1 MATDVTSEDAGGEPV
16 AVSALV
22 PEGDRD
28 KPLVM
33 PSMPPRPHKLRFA
46 LIYGALGVV
55 LALAI
60 AGVAIFASRSIS
72 PGPKWSA
79 WKPSGGG
86 LGASK
91 EIAAHVGA
99 TYHLPSGEQMVDVI
113 AKEPSVSP
121 ASSVTIPIHYL
132 AIRGTNGR
140 GDQITTVSSSD
151 SVMYSLCGLGASCS
165 IAKGKAS
172 VERGRLVRR
181 EIFEL
186 ALYTFKYV
194 GGVKNVIA
202 FMPPTPGASPKYVVY
217 LRKEDLKPELTQ
229 PLTTTLAAKAP
240 LPKTIPA
247 REVRVIDSITE
258 PRVFSFSLS
267 QAQQGDA
274 ILVLAP
280 LPA

>member
-1 MATDVTSEDAGGEPV
+1 MATDLTGGESL
-16 AVSALV
+16 ASESSATPTPLV
-22 PEGDRD
+22 L
-28 KPLVM
+28 PLVM
-33 PSMPPRPHKLRFA
+33 ETPPHRLRFF
-46 LIYGALGVV
+46 LIYGALAAILAAAVVGVV
-55 LALAI
+55 
-60 AGVAIFASRSIS
+60 IFANRSIN
-72 PGPKWSA
+72 PGPAWSS

-91 EIAAHVGA
+91 QIADHVA
-99 TYHLPSGEQMVDVI
+99 QTYRLPTGEQLVDVI
-113 AKEPSVSP
+113 AKAPSVSP
-121 ASSVTIPIHYL
+121 ANTVTIPIHYL
-132 AIRGTNGR
+132 AIRGAKGV
-140 GDQITTVSSSD
+140 GDQLSAVSSSD

-181 EIFEL
+181 EILQL

-202 FMPPTPGASPKYVVY
+202 FMPPQPGASPKYVVY
-217 LRKEDLKPELTQ
+217 LRKNDLKAELKK
-229 PLTTTLAAKAP
+229 PLATTLAAKTP

-247 REVRVIDSITE
+247 REVQAIDTVTE
-258 PRVFSFSLS
+258 PRVYSFSLS

-280 LPA
+280 LSA

>member
-1 MATDVTSEDAGGEPV
+1 MAADLTSSDVAPEPAAATLPAV
-16 AVSALV
+16 A
-22 PEGDRD
+22 
-28 KPLVM
+28 K
-33 PSMPPRPHKLRFA
+33 RPHKVRFGI
-46 LIYGALGVV
+46 IYGGLTAILVAALMGVV
-55 LALAI
+55 
-60 AGVAIFASRSIS
+60 VFATQSIS

-79 WKPSGGG
+79 WKPGGG
-86 LGASK
+86 GQGAAK
-91 EIAAHVGA
+91 QIAAHVSQA
-99 TYHLPSGEQMVDVI
+99 YRLPSGEQLVDVI
-113 AKEPSVSP
+113 SKAPSVSP

-132 AIRGTNGR
+132 AVRGTKGR
-140 GDQITTVSSSD
+140 GDQIYTVSSTD

-181 EIFEL
+181 EIVEL

-202 FMPPTPGASPKYVVY
+202 FMPPQPGASPKYVVY
-217 LRKEDLKPELTQ
+217 LRKDDLKDQLGK
-229 PLTTTLAAKAP
+229 PLVTTLAAKAP

-247 REVRVIDSITE
+247 REVRTIDSVTG
-258 PRVFSFSLS
+258 PRVYSFSLS